1 MQLVQAEMLHTIAE
15 ITPTTAISSM
25 LQSNGL
31 EYIST
36 TVHSLTSPASNMFHQ
51 WLTLEEDAA
60 AVIED
65 DPHGDDEEGPAEEE
79 LGSPKKLELLNQT
92 LTHAHKIHNLGV
104 RLGDSMF
111 QSSALKMC
119 EHVMKQSTSI
129 CTPHV

>member
-36 TVHSLTSPASNMFHQ
+36 TVDSLTSPASNMFHQ

-79 LGSPKKLELLNQT
+79 LGSPKKLELLNQI
-92 LTHAHKIHNLGV
+92 LTHAHNIHNLGV

-111 QSSALKMC
+111 QSSA
-119 EHVMKQSTSI
+119 
-129 CTPHV
+129 